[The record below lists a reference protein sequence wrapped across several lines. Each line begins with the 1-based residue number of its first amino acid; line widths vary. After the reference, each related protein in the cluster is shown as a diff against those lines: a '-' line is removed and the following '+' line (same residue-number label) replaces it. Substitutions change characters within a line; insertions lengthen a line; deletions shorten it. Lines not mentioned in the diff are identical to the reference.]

1 MSRQLPEGIAKRLR
15 LPVIAAPMRRVSGPD
30 LVIAACRSGIIGSFP
45 TANAGDAR
53 ELGRWLQRIES
64 ELSDGD
70 RRFAPWCPN
79 LVIRHGEEKL
89 RRDIEVIVRHG
100 AEMVITSVGSPAPVI
115 EPLHEAGCLVFS
127 DVATIK
133 HAQKAVDAGADGLV
147 LLTAGAGG
155 QTGWL
160 NGFAFVRAVRS
171 FFDGPI
177 VLAGGVSDG
186 TALFAAQAL
195 GCDLAYMGT
204 RMIVAEESM
213 ASQDYKNMLLASTAD
228 DVVLT
233 RAITGLPTSM
243 LAPSLVAAG
252 LDPQDLDES
261 ATPAQA
267 REQYSQSKDPDA
279 PQRWS
284 GIWSAGHSVSGVARI
299 EPLAKI
305 VAATK
310 REFDAARRR
319 ARSLVD
325 FPPLSD
331 V

>member
-1 MSRQLPEGIAKRLR
+1 MSRQLPEAIAKRLR

-45 TANAGDAR
+45 TANTDDAR
-53 ELGRWLQRIES
+53 ELDRWLQRIES

-70 RRFAPWCPN
+70 GHFAPWCAN

-89 RRDIEVIVRHG
+89 RRDVEVIVRHG

-127 DVATIK
+127 DVATIR
-133 HAQKAVDAGADGLV
+133 HAQKAVEVGADGLI

-204 RMIVAEESM
+204 RMIAAEESM
-213 ASQDYKNMLLASTAD
+213 ASPAYKNMLLSSTAD

-243 LAPSLVAAG
+243 LGPSLVAAG
-252 LDPQDLDES
+252 LDPRDLDES

-267 REQYSQSKDPDA
+267 RERYSQPKDPDA
-279 PQRWS
+279 PRRWS
-284 GIWSAGHSVSGVARI
+284 SIWSAGHSVSGVARI
-299 EPLAKI
+299 EPLAEI
-305 VAATK
+305 VAATE
-310 REFDAARRR
+310 REFDAARLQ
-319 ARSLVD
+319 ALSLANS
-325 FPPLSD
+325 PHLD